1 MITQCVRQIL
11 AVIRL
16 EIRKTFFARR
26 GLWVYLL
33 AFAPVVLYAGRSIY
47 VPRERDRLTKLAR
60 THPVSSDALRAIR
73 PGLSPDQLAQ
83 KLGEPYFSRSWHHR
97 AGGGRLIEHR
107 VCKYTD
113 GKSDC
118 VFRFTDDALTSI
130 HRMDPQG
137 LREVSLIFATIFQFY
152 FLRLAV
158 FFGCAGIFM
167 NLFRGEMLD
176 KSLHFYLL
184 TPVRREV
191 LLAGKYLAGLIAT
204 LVIFTTSA
212 GLQLAAMLWQFDRPT
227 ILEYFA
233 GPGWTHLAS
242 YLGVT
247 VLACVGYGSIFL
259 AAGMLFRS
267 PIIPAAV
274 VLLWESANIF
284 LPVALKKISLIFYLQ
299 SLCPVVASPET
310 DMPLPI
316 MVLIASA
323 TPATTTAAVGGVLIF
338 TLLVLLVAALQSRR
352 LEINYSED

>member
-1 MITQCVRQIL
+1 MIAQWSRQIL

-16 EIRKTFFARR
+16 EMSKTFFARR

-47 VPRERDRLTKLAR
+47 VPRERDRLAQLAR
-60 THPVSSDALRAIR
+60 SHPVSSDALRAIR
-73 PGLSPDQLAQ
+73 PGFTADQVASM
-83 KLGEPYFSRSWHHR
+83 LGEPYFKRVGHHR
-97 AGGGRLIEHR
+97 AEGGRLNEHC
-107 VCKYTD
+107 VYKYTD
-113 GKSDC
+113 GKSDFM
-118 VFRFTDDALTSI
+118 FRFTDGALTRI

-137 LREVSLIFATIFQFY
+137 LQEASLVFATIFQFY

-184 TPVRREV
+184 TPIRREV
-191 LLAGKYLAGLIAT
+191 LLIGKYLAGLIAT
-204 LVIFTTSA
+204 VVIFTSSA
-212 GLQLAAMLWQFDRPT
+212 GLQLVAMLWQFDRPT

-233 GPGWTHLAS
+233 GPGWVHLAA
-242 YLGVT
+242 YMGVT

-274 VLLWESANIF
+274 ILLWESANLF
-284 LPVALKKISLIFYLQ
+284 LPAALKKISLIFYVQ

-310 DMPLPI
+310 NMPLPI

-323 TPATTTAAVGGVLIF
+323 KPATPAAAVGGVLIF
-338 TLLVLLVAALQSRR
+338 TLLVLLASAFQSRR
-352 LEINYSED
+352 LEINYSAD